1 VNRLIRALQTSRRTP
16 GWPVVPMLFWWNLVR
31 GGLRFWMTMAYRFR
45 AEGAEQVPPTGP
57 VIYVANHQS
66 HLDPIIVGIVVGDR
80 PFSGM
85 ARSTLFE
92 NRLLASIMRGI
103 GVISLDQSKGDAGA
117 MRAALGELAAGRCVL
132 IFPEGTRTRDG
143 AMHEFKPGAALI
155 IRRSGAPVVPVAIEG
170 AFDVWRI
177 GTSLPR
183 LSGRIAVRAGPA
195 LAAEE
200 LMRDGTAKALTR
212 MHGLIE
218 SMRLELRSR
227 MRRESGG
234 RYPAPGP
241 GDAPQGG

>member
-1 VNRLIRALQTSRRTP
+1 
-16 GWPVVPMLFWWNLVR
+16 
-31 GGLRFWMTMAYRFR
+31 
-45 AEGAEQVPPTGP
+45 
-57 VIYVANHQS
+57 
-66 HLDPIIVGIVVGDR
+66 
-80 PFSGM
+80 
-85 ARSTLFE
+85 
-92 NRLLASIMRGI
+92 
-103 GVISLDQSKGDAGA
+103 VISLDQSKGDAGA